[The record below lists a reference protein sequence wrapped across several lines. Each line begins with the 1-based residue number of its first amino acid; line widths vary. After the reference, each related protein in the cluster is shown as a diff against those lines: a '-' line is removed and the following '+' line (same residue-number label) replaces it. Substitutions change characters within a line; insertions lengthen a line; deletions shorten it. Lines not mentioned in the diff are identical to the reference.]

1 MDNKDK
7 KIVGYNENGFPIYGD
22 IGNNNVINNINIKA
36 RWSIFS
42 ILSIITTF
50 IPIITMFIF
59 YMLFTQPEESKHVS
73 NGVSF
78 VWLYIIVFFAFV
90 ALSGLFSPMILVNRI
105 IDKSNAKKNKK
116 YSIFGIVLNI
126 IVLVLFISFLVI
138 TFNYFHDAYV
148 KAVDS
153 I

>member
-78 VWLYIIVFFAFV
+78 VWLYIIVFFAV
-90 ALSGLFSPMILVNRI
+90 VQMLR
-105 IDKSNAKKNKK
+105 
-116 YSIFGIVLNI
+116 
-126 IVLVLFISFLVI
+126 
-138 TFNYFHDAYV
+138 FNH
-148 KAVDS
+148 
-153 I
+153 